1 MTTDHIE
8 GRNGGK
14 LRRIPKGTSG
24 NPNGRPKKLPEID
37 KLLADVLGE
46 EKDGVSAAEAI
57 LKKLRQMAS
66 QGNLRAAEILLDRGY
81 GKPKQ
86 AVDMTTGGDKLHI
99 TMEVIG
105 GG

>member
-1 MTTDHIE
+1 M
-8 GRNGGK
+8 
-14 LRRIPKGTSG
+14 RRIPKGTSG